1 MKRFLSL
8 ILPVAVCAAGALAQ
22 AATAPWKPDA
32 RLEQQLRQSG
42 NVHRIMKA
50 DPAYAGLTRW
60 EAKPVLASR
69 PLPLAEN
76 FERLRHT
83 GPGTISVDTA
93 VTISGKGS
101 VRLDTP
107 AELEKK
113 NPTNR
118 NYATP
123 EIIFP
128 LDGEDLRDFNRFS
141 VWVRVEAPGVYL
153 TFGGFT
159 LYNEGDHL
167 TPTPGRFEGQHFET
181 IYPYKWQ
188 HIVWEIPDLY
198 RDKVTGLGVNIML
211 AGAPVGAADSMKLY
225 VDDMRL
231 ERVVPENSRG
241 FDLRDGAMAYSHSGY
256 KTGARKQ
263 ALVQN
268 TEAADFCLLRATD
281 GAVAYNGQG
290 RKLPDGFVELDFTE
304 FDQPGAY
311 VIETEGRRSQ
321 PFPIGD
327 DAYLATAWRLLN
339 FFFSERCGFDQP
351 GIHQECHKDVLMFH
365 PDGRSMS
372 VSGGW
377 HDAADL
383 TQGTGNSA
391 ECAIALLEM
400 ADAVAGRDSILYER
414 LLEEARWGL
423 NWVMRTRFGD
433 GYRLGGLIIG
443 IWTKNIRGDK
453 DDMQATAG
461 NNPYDNLKAA
471 SCCALAV
478 KHFEDTDPVFARW
491 CRNTAVEDF
500 DFALERLE
508 HSRNN
513 SNEAELYALATV
525 TAMRLYDM
533 SGDSK
538 YLDKAA
544 ELARTVMACQQTERR
559 TDWAMP
565 LRGFFYESQAK
576 DRILAY
582 YHQSQEQ
589 LFAQAMAMLLEAAPE
604 HAEAPM
610 WRQSAEAYAD
620 YLHDIADVMAP
631 YGILPAA
638 VYEIDNTDYSN
649 LYHEGEAVGLPSLEE
664 YNAQVRNGV
673 RLTDSIYLRRFPVAY
688 QFRGF
693 HAVTMGKAKAALI
706 LGRTLAD
713 KRLTDIGTRQLEY
726 ILGYNPFAMSTVYG
740 DGYDYPPLYGAYAGD
755 VVGAVP
761 VGIETFEND
770 DEPYFPMQ
778 NNCTYKE
785 IWTHTTAR
793 LLWCV
798 AELFRL

>member
-8 ILPVAVCAAGALAQ
+8 IIAAAVCAGAVPAQ
-22 AATAPWKPDA
+22 TATAPWKPDV

-141 VWVRVEAPGVYL
+141 VWVRVDAPGVYL

-159 LYNEGDHL
+159 LYNEGEHL
-167 TPTPGRFEGQHFET
+167 TPTPGRFEGQHYET
-181 IYPYKWQ
+181 IYPDKWQ

-225 VDDMRL
+225 VDDMHL

-268 TEAADFCLLRATD
+268 TGATAFSLLRATD
-281 GAVAYNGQG
+281 GAVAYTGQG
-290 RKLPDGFVELDFTE
+290 RKLPGGFMELDFTE

-311 VIETEGRRSQ
+311 VIETEGRSSQ

-414 LLEEARWGL
+414 LLEEARL
-423 NWVMRTRFGD
+423 
-433 GYRLGGLIIG
+433 
-443 IWTKNIRGDK
+443 
-453 DDMQATAG
+453 
-461 NNPYDNLKAA
+461 
-471 SCCALAV
+471 
-478 KHFEDTDPVFARW
+478 
-491 CRNTAVEDF
+491 
-500 DFALERLE
+500 
-508 HSRNN
+508 
-513 SNEAELYALATV
+513 
-525 TAMRLYDM
+525 
-533 SGDSK
+533 
-538 YLDKAA
+538 
-544 ELARTVMACQQTERR
+544 
-559 TDWAMP
+559 
-565 LRGFFYESQAK
+565 
-576 DRILAY
+576 
-582 YHQSQEQ
+582 
-589 LFAQAMAMLLEAAPE
+589 
-604 HAEAPM
+604 
-610 WRQSAEAYAD
+610 
-620 YLHDIADVMAP
+620 
-631 YGILPAA
+631 
-638 VYEIDNTDYSN
+638 
-649 LYHEGEAVGLPSLEE
+649 
-664 YNAQVRNGV
+664 
-673 RLTDSIYLRRFPVAY
+673 
-688 QFRGF
+688 
-693 HAVTMGKAKAALI
+693 
-706 LGRTLAD
+706 
-713 KRLTDIGTRQLEY
+713 
-726 ILGYNPFAMSTVYG
+726 
-740 DGYDYPPLYGAYAGD
+740 
-755 VVGAVP
+755 
-761 VGIETFEND
+761 
-770 DEPYFPMQ
+770 
-778 NNCTYKE
+778 
-785 IWTHTTAR
+785 
-793 LLWCV
+793 
-798 AELFRL
+798 